1 MIDPLSPAKQLFAWV
16 DREIRIARRVVY
28 FTCTCGIFPT
38 SSRSARERWGFGR
51 IGQSGNA
58 TERRSGPSLLLT
70 TNQFVALSHTRPI
83 GLIQCDYL
91 D

>member
-16 DREIRIARRVVY
+16 DREIRIARRVVF

-38 SSRSARERWGFGR
+38 SSRSIRERWGIGR
-51 IGQSGNA
+51 GEQPGKAI
-58 TERRSGPSLLLT
+58 ERRSGPSLLLT
-70 TNQFVALSHTRPI
+70 ANQFVAISHTRPI
-83 GLIQCDYL
+83 GLTQCDYL